1 MVNVIILTLPTRSN
15 FSVSFSL
22 FLLKR
27 RSLLSCG
34 WHRSAELNHVVKQMI
49 EASVHVT
56 EEEDSDNKC
65 QEDNG
70 ER

>member
-1 MVNVIILTLPTRSN
+1 
-15 FSVSFSL
+15 
-22 FLLKR
+22 
-27 RSLLSCG
+27 
-34 WHRSAELNHVVKQMI
+34 MI

-70 ER
+70 ERGKSCFLFISRARGCDDAGDGVRVDQGCVNKGRF

>member
-1 MVNVIILTLPTRSN
+1 MPAGIWNCNLAVRLYITSKNARQ
-15 FSVSFSL
+15 
-22 FLLKR
+22 
-27 RSLLSCG
+27 
-34 WHRSAELNHVVKQMI
+34 LNHVVKQMI

-65 QEDNG
+65 QEENR